1 MVSAKDENIP
11 IRKTENKIKSF
22 GILSGNKNN
31 RIGQKRQMPYTVINN
46 TLISGLQNFEQYQKL
61 NPIDIEINDSQIISS
76 LSKYRNH
83 RFRLQVTSL
92 SLSALF
98 DQTTN
103 VIFIAC
109 GCLDDAKK
117 ALINGKIHNILRV
130 INLAEIPMFDLIKR
144 QSKWI
149 NAVFSE
155 DNRDAAHFSF
165 DFISNSLQDILNFSF
180 SMLDGKRNLI
190 TFPTSEQ
197 KVPILSFTIQVIR

>member
-22 GILSGNKNN
+22 GILSENKNN
-31 RIGQKRQMPYTVINN
+31 RIGQKRQMPYTVIDK
-46 TLISGLQNFEQYQKL
+46 TLINGLQNFEQYQKR

-83 RFRLQVTSL
+83 RYCLQVTSL
-92 SLSALF
+92 SLRALL

-103 VIFIAC
+103 VIFITC
-109 GCLDDAKK
+109 GGLDDAKK
-117 ALINGKIHNILRV
+117 ALINGKIYNILGV
-130 INLAEIPMFDLIKR
+130 IKIAEIPMFDIIKR

-155 DNRDAAHFSF
+155 DNREATHFSF

-180 SMLDGKRNLI
+180 SMLDGKGNLI
-190 TFPTSEQ
+190 TFPTSEL
-197 KVPILSFTIQVIR
+197 KVPILSFTI